1 MMSSVTSMLRPL
13 SAAGHAPGAP
23 GIAPSW
29 TSSDKDLVGTAI
41 GSSRLWFT
49 LGHGIVNEVYY
60 PRIDIP
66 QIRDLGF
73 IVSDGAGFWVEV
85 KRGGDYTLTV
95 PASGVPLP
103 NITHRHPRFVLR
115 LDICP
120 DATRDVLLIDLA
132 LEAEANLRVYVLLA
146 PHLGGSG
153 RDNRAEATT
162 HLGQG
167 VLWARQGPFGLA
179 VLARTAD
186 GEDAMGPASAGYVGV
201 SDGWQDFASN
211 GAMTWHYA
219 EAGPGNVALMAEVAP
234 RATLALGL
242 ATSKHAAAA
251 LARAALMQP
260 FAAVFEQQAAAWAD
274 WLQGCQLGPTGSLPD
289 DLRAQLACSA
299 QVLKTHSDKT
309 FLGAMV
315 ASLSVPW
322 GNRGEERGGYHL
334 VWPRDLVE
342 SAQALL
348 ALGSANEARAVL
360 GYLVATQNAD
370 GHWNQN
376 QWLGGKPYWGGIQLD
391 ETAFPVL
398 LAASLAERDALGG
411 MQVADSVRRALA
423 FLILH
428 GPASP
433 QDRWEED
440 AGVNPFTL
448 AVCIAALVAGAAL
461 LPEAERALPLAVADF
476 WNARLEDWCVARDTA
491 LGARHGVAAYYV
503 REAPPGI
510 LGDDRAMQRVL
521 PVNNRSDDLKLAA
534 DEQVATDFLQLV
546 RLGLRRADDDLIRD
560 TLVLVDALLKTDTPA
575 GTVWHR
581 YNGDGYGEH
590 RDGRAFDGAGIGR
603 GWPLLAGE
611 RGHYELAA
619 GHDPLP
625 YLQTMNA
632 MANHGM
638 LPEQVW
644 DAEPLGGFRPGK
656 ATGSAMPLAWAHAE
670 FIKLA
675 LSRAAGQPVDR
686 PAAVW
691 ARYGGVRPDAGCAIW
706 TPGAP
711 LGRCTAHAGLWLVLP
726 QPARLHLGYDGWDDV
741 ADRFTVVCGPGLH
754 GLRLDAAQLAGRSQV
769 DFTWFDLHE
778 GRWHGATYSVAL
790 G

>member
-1 MMSSVTSMLRPL
+1 MTPSVPWNRCPPDP
-13 SAAGHAPGAP
+13 AGHAPGAP
-23 GIAPSW
+23 GIPPSW
-29 TSSDKDLVGTAI
+29 TTSDKDLVGTAI

-73 IVSDGAGFWVEV
+73 IVSDDAGFWVEV
-85 KRGGDYTLTV
+85 KRGGDYTLAV
-95 PASGVPLP
+95 PAPGVPLP
-103 NITHRHPRFVLR
+103 RITHRHPRFKLHLNV
-115 LDICP
+115 CP
-120 DATRDVLLIDLA
+120 DATRDVLLIDLT
-132 LEAEANLRVYVLLA
+132 LEAEDNLRVHVLLA
-146 PHLGGSG
+146 PHLGGTG
-153 RDNRAEATT
+153 RDNLAEATT
-162 HLGQG
+162 HLGHG

-179 VLARTAD
+179 LLGRTVDGGDALRARST
-186 GEDAMGPASAGYVGV
+186 GYVGV
-201 SDGWQDFASN
+201 SDGWQDFAAN
-211 GAMTWHYA
+211 GRMAWHYA

-260 FAAVFEQQAAAWAD
+260 FAVVREQQIAAWAG
-274 WLQGCQLGPTGSLPD
+274 WHQGCQLGPAGDLPD
-289 DLRAQLACSA
+289 ELRAQLACSA

-348 ALGSANEARAVL
+348 ALGSAGEARAVL
-360 GYLVATQNAD
+360 GYLMATQNAD

-398 LAASLAERDALGG
+398 LAVSLAERDALGG
-411 MQVADSVRRALA
+411 MPVADSVRRALA

-448 AVCIAALVAGAAL
+448 AVCIAALVAGAML
-461 LPEAERALPLAVADF
+461 LPEPERALPLAVADF

-491 LGARHGVAAYYV
+491 LGAHHDVAAYYV
-503 REAPPGI
+503 REAPRDI
-510 LGDDRAMQRVL
+510 LCDDRAMQRVL
-521 PVNNRSDDLKLAA
+521 PINNHSYDLKLPAEA
-534 DEQVATDFLQLV
+534 QIATDFLQLV
-546 RLGLRRADDDLIRD
+546 RLGLRRADDALICD

-575 GTVWHR
+575 GPVWHR

-590 RDGRAFDGAGIGR
+590 QDGRAFDGAGRGR
-603 GWPLLAGE
+603 GWPLLTGE
-611 RGHYELAA
+611 RGHYELAR
-619 GHDPLP
+619 GHDPLA
-625 YLQTMNA
+625 YLQAMNA
-632 MANHGM
+632 MASHG
-638 LPEQVW
+638 LIPEQVW
-644 DAEPLGGFRPGK
+644 DSAPLGPFRPGY

-670 FIKLA
+670 FIKLIV
-675 LSRAAGQPVDR
+675 SRAAGWPIDR

-691 ARYGGVRPDAGCAIW
+691 ARYGGQRPALQCTIW

-711 LGRCTAHAGLWLVLP
+711 LDHCRAQAGLWIVLP
-726 QPARLHLGYDGWDDV
+726 RPAVVHLGFDGWHDA
-741 ADRFTVVCGPGLH
+741 ADRPTAECGLALH
-754 GLRLDAAQLAGRSQV
+754 GLRLEAAQLAGRRQI
-769 DFTWFDLHE
+769 DFTWRDTREDCWHE
-778 GRWHGATYSVAL
+778 ASYTVAL
-790 G
+790 A

>member
-1 MMSSVTSMLRPL
+1 MTSPTFRNRCQT
-13 SAAGHAPGAP
+13 AGHAPGAP

-41 GSSRLWFT
+41 GSSRLWFS

-73 IVSDGAGFWVEV
+73 IVADDHGFWVEV
-85 KRGGDYTLTV
+85 KRSDDYTLTV

-103 NITHRHPRFVLR
+103 YITHRHPRFVLS
-115 LDICP
+115 LGICP

-146 PHLGGSG
+146 PHLGGTG
-153 RDNRAEATT
+153 WGNRAEATL
-162 HLGQG
+162 HRGQG
-167 VLWARQGPFGLA
+167 VLWADQGPFGLA
-179 VLARTAD
+179 LMARTAD
-186 GEDAMGPASAGYVGV
+186 GEDAMGPASAGYVGR
-201 SDGWQDFASN
+201 SDGWQDFAAN
-211 GAMTWHYA
+211 GTMVWHYA

-234 RATLALGL
+234 HATLALGL
-242 ATSKHAAAA
+242 ATSKHAAAT

-260 FAAVFEQQAAAWAD
+260 FSRVFDQQAAAWAD
-274 WLQGCQLGPTGSLPD
+274 WHQVCQPARKTGDLPD
-289 DLRAQLACSA
+289 DLYAQFACSA

-348 ALGSANEARAVL
+348 ALGGANEARAVL

-398 LAASLAERDALGG
+398 LAASLAERDALDG
-411 MQVADSVRRALA
+411 MHVVDSVRRALA

-440 AGVNPFTL
+440 AGVNPFTM
-448 AVCIAALVAGAAL
+448 AVSIAALVAGAAM
-461 LPEAERALPLAVADF
+461 LPETERALPLAVADF
-476 WNARLEDWCVARDTA
+476 WNARLEDWCVARDTV

-510 LGDDRAMQRVL
+510 LCDDLAMQRVL
-521 PVNNRSDDLKLAA
+521 PINNHSHDLKLAA
-534 DEQVATDFLQLV
+534 DEQIATDFLQLV
-546 RLGLRRADDDLIRD
+546 RLGLRRADDALIRD
-560 TLVLVDALLKTDTPA
+560 TLVLVDALLKTETPA
-575 GTVWHR
+575 GPVWHR

-590 RDGRAFDGAGIGR
+590 RDGRAFDGAGRGR

-611 RGHYELAA
+611 RGHYELSA
-619 GHDPLP
+619 GCDPLP
-625 YLQTMNA
+625 YLRTMNA
-632 MANHGM
+632 MANHG
-638 LPEQVW
+638 LIPEQVW
-644 DAEPLGGFRPGK
+644 DAEPLAGFQPGK

-691 ARYGGVRPDAGCAIW
+691 ARYGGMRPEAEWTIW
-706 TPGAP
+706 SPGAP
-711 LGRCTAHAGLWLVLP
+711 LPRRVPGTGVWLVLAE
-726 QPARLHLGYDGWDDV
+726 PATVHVGFDGWREA
-741 ADRFTVVCGPGLH
+741 ADRPTIACGAGLH
-754 GLRLDAAQLAGRSQV
+754 GLQLDPAQLAGRRSV
-769 DFTWFDLHE
+769 DFTWRASRSGQWHE
-778 GRWHGATYSVAL
+778 GTFSLQLV
-790 G
+790 